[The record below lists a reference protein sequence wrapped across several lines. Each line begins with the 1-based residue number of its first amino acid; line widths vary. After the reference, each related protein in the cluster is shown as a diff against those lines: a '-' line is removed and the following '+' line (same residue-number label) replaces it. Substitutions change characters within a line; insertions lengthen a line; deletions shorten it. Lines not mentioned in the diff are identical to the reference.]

1 MHKMISNLKKDLVDN
16 FSKRIAD
23 MEMKQTVEIA
33 NLKNIIDTEL
43 GLGDDLETI
52 EEDESKSDPG
62 SVSSSSLKKE
72 SARKSDMN
80 LLNIQV

>member
-1 MHKMISNLKKDLVDN
+1 MMISNLKKDLVDN

-23 MEMKQTVEIA
+23 MELKQTVEIA

-43 GLGDDLETI
+43 GLGDDLDTI
-52 EEDESKSDPG
+52 EEDESKSDPD
-62 SVSSSSLKKE
+62 SVSSRSLKKE
-72 SARKSDMN
+72 SSRKSEMN